1 MFGYANAGTIPREN
15 TSRLGNDL
23 ADVSHLISDGPTI
36 PLYRLF
42 NPNTTRHLYTTS
54 YQEYS
59 HLGSIGWHQEGIA
72 WHTPLSGRPVHRL
85 FHGGIDA
92 HLFTADQNEIRVLVE
107 RGWNDE
113 GVLFYCAKGQVNNSE
128 KIRLFHPGARVHLFT
143 ADRNEV
149 NVLRDR
155 GWNVEGT
162 GFYGFGISSSIVAA
176 IEQFREDSARYFIEL
191 LNEYRAS
198 KIVGEVVFCSVWAD
212 GTRHYITIT
221 EDRRRPIP
229 RSSTRTLEQAAQIR
243 ARESID
249 LFDHIRPCGGSNSGL
264 IRGLNPNYFMS
275 SGSLTSVAGTTILYM
290 GGEVRITT
298 SPRSVAE
305 MSLWS
310 WQSSTAGH
318 HGALLSANVSEIT
331 VTETGPH
338 TATVAYPLVAGYGVG
353 LWHISTDGAVL
364 ANAYWFAGFV
374 MNHN

>member
-1 MFGYANAGTIPREN
+1 MFSYANAGALLKEN
-15 TSRLGNDL
+15 TSILGDDL
-23 ADVSHLISDGPTI
+23 TDVSHLISEGPTI

-42 NPNTTRHLYTTS
+42 NPNTIRHLYTTN

-59 HLGSIGWHQEGIA
+59 YLGSIGWQQEGIA

-85 FHGGIDA
+85 FHRGIDA

-113 GVLFYCAKGQVNNSE
+113 GVLFYCAQGQVNNSE
-128 KIRLFHPGARVHLFT
+128 KIRLFHPEARVHLFT
-143 ADRNEV
+143 ADRHEV
-149 NVLRDR
+149 NVLRGR

-198 KIVGEVVFCSVWAD
+198 KSVGEVVFCSFRED

-229 RSSTRTLEQAAQIR
+229 RSSTRTLEHAAQIR
-243 ARESID
+243 ARES
-249 LFDHIRPCGGSNSGL
+249 LELWSHTRPCGGSNGGL
-264 IRGLNPNYFMS
+264 IMEINPNYFMTT
-275 SGSLTSVAGTTILYM
+275 GGLTSAPRTTIAYI
-290 GGEVRITT
+290 GGEVRVTD

-305 MSLWS
+305 VSLWS
-310 WQSSTAGH
+310 WQGSTTGH
-318 HGALLSANVSEIT
+318 HGDLLSEST
-331 VTETGPH
+331 VIFTGPH
-338 TATVAYPLVAGYGVG
+338 TSSVAYPLVAGYGIG
-353 LWHISTDGAVL
+353 LWHISSDGATL

-374 MNHN
+374 MDHN